1 MKVFQDLVDLVL
13 GLSSPAWR
21 TAGTQRPVPMRP
33 AADMR
38 EMAGLRG
45 GGAVSFFRMDRI
57 MVFVL
62 RACGV
67 AAGTPAGEAFCL
79 ARQVVEG

>member
-38 EMAGLRG
+38 EMAGLG
-45 GGAVSFFRMDRI
+45 GVAVSFLCDDRI
-57 MVFVL
+57 AVFVL

-67 AAGTPAGEAFCL
+67 AGSPPAGEAFCL
-79 ARQVVEG
+79 ARQVVED

>member
-1 MKVFQDLVDLVL
+1 MEVFQDLVDLMV

-21 TAGTQRPVPMRP
+21 PAGAQRPVPMRP
-33 AADMR
+33 AADMG

-45 GGAVSFFRMDRI
+45 GVAVSFLQADR
-57 MVFVL
+57 
-62 RACGV
+62 V
-67 AAGTPAGEAFCL
+67 AASPPVGEAFCL